1 MEITYSKYR
10 SNEPRVVSINPVKEM
25 NVSFEINENGEIEN
39 ISLDSMFTQDN
50 MKKAI
55 ETINQIKTWMPLD
68 EIGNRCKIKLCLPVT
83 F

>member
-10 SNEPRVVSINPVKEM
+10 EGDSKVIPMNMEKEM
-25 NVSFEINENGEIEN
+25 NVSFEINESGEIEN
-39 ISLDSMFTQDN
+39 ISLDSIMSQEN
-50 MKKAI
+50 IEKAM
-55 ETINQIKTWMPLD
+55 ETINQIKSWMPIN